1 MAALEK
7 IGNYTLGRG
16 AVMLARK
23 TGAGI
28 PNGARFVGNCPALG
42 ITVEAETLDHF
53 SSVKGINE
61 LDASVQV
68 QTTRSGTF
76 TLDDIQPENLALFMQ
91 GSAAALIQA
100 VTAPDVALLRYDI
113 ADVQL
118 GEWYQIGQTDSNP
131 VGATDL
137 ENVTVG
143 DDAYVAAQ
151 IAPRPV
157 EAMVGN
163 LYPAAGNYDVNAD
176 LGLIR
181 FKGNTIVAGS
191 AIRIYY
197 TLKVIPAG
205 NDIRTRVITGGE
217 SAAGLMRFM
226 QQGPRGTQ
234 RMYTFP
240 AVTITA
246 NGEFALLG
254 DEWQSVPFG
263 LRIEKPVSAEAVY
276 IDRVAEGVDFE
287 VDPDA

>member
-16 AVMLARK
+16 AVLLARK

-76 TLDDIQPENLALFMQ
+76 TLDDVQPENLALFMQ

-100 VTAPDVALLRYDI
+100 VTAANVNELLYEI
-113 ADVQL
+113 ADVRL
-118 GEWYQIGQTDSNP
+118 GEWYQIGQTDANP
-131 VGATDL
+131 VGVTDL

-143 DDAYVAAQ
+143 DDAYVSAQ
-151 IAPRPV
+151 VAMRPV
-157 EAMVGN
+157 RAAVPT
-163 LYPAAGNYDVNAD
+163 LYPADGNYDVNAD

-181 FKGNTIVAGS
+181 FKGNTISAGDD
-191 AIRIYY
+191 IRIYY
-197 TLKVIPAG
+197 TLKVIPTG
-205 NDIRTRVITGGE
+205 DDVRTRVITGGE
-217 SAAGLMRFM
+217 SATGLMRFV
-226 QQGPRGTQ
+226 QQNPRGVN

-246 NGEFALLG
+246 NGELALLG
-254 DEWQSVPFG
+254 EEWQAAPFG
-263 LRIEKPVSAEAVY
+263 LRIEKPTSAEAVY
-276 IDRVAEGVDFE
+276 IDRMAAGVDFE
-287 VDPDA
+287 VNPV